1 VFHRSDTQ
9 GGQFA
14 PYNKPPS
21 LRSALRAERF
31 VYFVPFLVP
40 VSGCA
45 TIFGGGTSQAV
56 SFASD
61 PVPARFVVKSSSGLQ
76 MAQGKAPST
85 VELPRKN
92 EYQIEITSPGYEP
105 QTMVL
110 TKGVN
115 GWVWTNLIVGG
126 IVGFAIDFVSGAA
139 WKLEPALVNVSLQKG
154 NGDDHE
160 HMYSRIRIEDSKG
173 KVLGERVLPLVPTA
187 Q

>member
-1 VFHRSDTQ
+1 MRAKRLVF
-9 GGQFA
+9 
-14 PYNKPPS
+14 
-21 LRSALRAERF
+21 LL
-31 VYFVPFLVP
+31 PFLVP

-126 IVGFAIDFVSGAA
+126 IVGFAIDCVFRPIPFAHFAA
-139 WKLEPALVNVSLQKG
+139 SRSPISLHVVQSFRSKPFTHFAHV
-154 NGDDHE
+154 DHRFR
-160 HMYSRIRIEDSKG
+160 SKAIR
-173 KVLGERVLPLVPTA
+173 A
-187 Q
+187 